1 MPRQTLSYVSVY
13 TFRDGW
19 SFPSIASLTSSHAEE
34 DADSDR
40 FAGWTEYQYCIGT
53 GTGTIL
59 LNAGA
64 DPTVQDNAGT
74 TLLDRAMAPDV
85 WMPRDGTVETALR
98 LNEADVWKG
107 RLADAVVE
115 DVRVAIA
122 RYAEKKQ

>member
-1 MPRQTLSYVSVY
+1 MHLFTIEKHMPDVNVKKLWEALHV
-13 TFRDGW
+13 
-19 SFPSIASLTSSHAEE
+19 
-34 DADSDR
+34 
-40 FAGWTEYQYCIGT
+40 
-53 GTGTIL
+53 L